1 MVKGSANDNKLINTD
16 ENESC
21 VNAVVLFNK
30 LKVDFIPFSSLHLL
44 IIFIYHHFIVVEAD
58 EKKSIIK
65 KNNEFILNNC
75 FL

>member
-16 ENESC
+16 ESESC

-58 EKKSIIK
+58 EIKSIIK
-65 KNNEFILNNC
+65 KNNEYILNNC